1 MLAAAVVVTVLSMDG
16 TLDRRDGV
24 ILLAVLVANIIY
36 VVRTEL
42 TSCSGEV
49 EGDACTTGPD
59 DSSVRRLFPLNTMG
73 QVAQFAIGAATV
85 AVGSRFLVSSA
96 TAIAEMLGISEKVI
110 GLTIV
115 ALGTSLPE
123 LATALT
129 ALIKGYQSLS
139 AGNVVGA
146 NFINLTA
153 VLGFASIVNPVPVG
167 SSTVILD
174 YPVMLGA
181 MGALILF
188 AATKRTLARWEGC
201 VLLAGMQPISQP
213 CSYTADARVTSGAGD
228 RQPHIQAHGEAA
240 SRAILVSVSAREPTS
255 SSGTEI
261 PRLLGCH
268 LSSLSCQNSLMSTSL
283 MLRRLTSRM
292 RMRSLPF
299 CRSPRTLSLSQNPDI
314 LSTSAGKPNLLTIF

>member
-1 MLAAAVVVTVLSMDG
+1 
-16 TLDRRDGV
+16 
-24 ILLAVLVANIIY
+24 
-36 VVRTEL
+36 
-42 TSCSGEV
+42 
-49 EGDACTTGPD
+49 
-59 DSSVRRLFPLNTMG
+59 
-73 QVAQFAIGAATV
+73 
-85 AVGSRFLVSSA
+85 
-96 TAIAEMLGISEKVI
+96 MLGISEKVI

-146 NFINLTA
+146 NFTNLTA

-201 VLLAGMQPISQP
+201 VLLAA
-213 CSYTADARVTSGAGD
+213 Y
-228 RQPHIQAHGEAA
+228 AA
-240 SRAILVSVSAREPTS
+240 YIAALFIY
-255 SSGTEI
+255 G
-261 PRLLGCH
+261 
-268 LSSLSCQNSLMSTSL
+268 
-283 MLRRLTSRM
+283 
-292 RMRSLPF
+292 
-299 CRSPRTLSLSQNPDI
+299 
-314 LSTSAGKPNLLTIF
+314 